1 MTCEATRKALK
12 LYGWVCNGEDLTIVV
27 EASGSLPPAVIR
39 RDLLPQLFTDPVYR
53 MFRHTAR
60 PFLTGGDHL
69 HLILPKRSAWRLF
82 LLKMGIG
89 S

>member
-12 LYGWVCNGEDLTIVV
+12 PYGWVCTGEDLTIVV
-27 EASGSLPPAVIR
+27 EAHGTYPPCVIR
-39 RDLLPQLFTDPVYR
+39 RDLLPQLFTDSAYR
-53 MFRHTAR
+53 QFRPTVR

-69 HLILPKRSAWRLF
+69 HVILPKRSAFRLF

>member
-1 MTCEATRKALK
+1 MACEATREAVSPR
-12 LYGWVCNGEDLTIVV
+12 GWVCNGEDLTIVI
-27 EASGSLPPAVIR
+27 EAAGSLPPAVIR

-53 MFRHTAR
+53 QFRSTAR